1 MRNIIF
7 EQDPFDDYADWA
19 IYNKSIFKRIYE
31 IIRDIRRHPFEGIG
45 KPEPLKGNL
54 SGYWSRRITDEHRL
68 VYKIDST
75 GNVLIISVKGHYSD
89 K

>member
-19 IYNKSIFKRIYE
+19 IYNKSVFKRIYE
-31 IIRDIRRHPFEGIG
+31 VIRDIRRHPVEGIG

-54 SGYWSRRITDEHRL
+54 SGYCRAAGTVSTNHR
-68 VYKIDST
+68 
-75 GNVLIISVKGHYSD
+75 
-89 K
+89 

>member
-7 EQDPFDDYADWA
+7 EQDPFDDYTDWA
-19 IYNKSIFKRIYE
+19 IYNKSVFKRIYE
-31 IIRDIRRHPFEGIG
+31 VIRDIRRHPFEGIG
-45 KPEPLKGNL
+45 KPELLKGNL

-68 VYKIDST
+68 VYKIDT
-75 GNVLIISVKGHYSD
+75 NGDILIISVKGHYSD